1 MEREKRGKNYS
12 SWALIQEVKPDK
24 DGKKTHFKTMSFY
37 FLTGFSYHV
46 NFSFKLGEFVT
57 DVQLPIKEIF
67 LAKGLKQENRAMH
80 VVTSVREVYSFIKL
94 KYKKKI
100 LLIRISKLKNEISMN

>member
-1 MEREKRGKNYS
+1 
-12 SWALIQEVKPDK
+12 
-24 DGKKTHFKTMSFY
+24 MSFY

-67 LAKGLKQENRAMH
+67 LAVRSTKGLKQENRAMH